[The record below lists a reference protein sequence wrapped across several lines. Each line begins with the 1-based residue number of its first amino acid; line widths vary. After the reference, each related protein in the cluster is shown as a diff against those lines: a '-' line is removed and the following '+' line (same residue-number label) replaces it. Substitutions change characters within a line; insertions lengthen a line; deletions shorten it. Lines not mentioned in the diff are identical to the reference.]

1 MIETRDNLESDARI
15 ALVSERWLER
25 HPEARPGSV
34 LTIDGGA
41 VEIAGV
47 LPANA
52 VLPEELEAG
61 GAPIDLWLPLWL
73 DPSEPARNTH
83 LFRAIGLLAEGSDA
97 ERAGAELARLTG
109 RLTEA
114 LPSVYTPGFMSSS
127 GFRTVVRPLRSDVT
141 GGIARV
147 LWMLLGAVGIVL
159 TIAAAN
165 VANLFLVRA
174 EGRRRETAVR
184 TALGAGRGHLLT
196 SFCAETLLLAVLACA
211 VALPLAVGA
220 VRVVTLVAPQGLPRL
235 DSVSVGAPTAG
246 FVLLTGL
253 VVGLGLGLVP
263 FARRRMDLSLLRGE
277 GRAHTADRR
286 SVSARSFLV
295 ITQFTLALILLSSAA
310 LLLRSFLR
318 MRAADPG
325 LDGTG
330 VHTFSIHVPAT
341 ARYSSFTSA
350 GVFQRGLTERVAALP
365 SVESA
370 SLTDYVP
377 LTGPVGC
384 TVIFSREVPLVP
396 DAIPPCVTV
405 ASVGPDFFT
414 ILGIP
419 VRGGVSDWTEMQ
431 NGIGGAVV
439 SQSLARRLWPGR
451 DAIGMTI
458 RANNPAEPYYRVIG
472 VAGDVHGEGIE
483 RPPVEA
489 VYFPLVPAEDALI
502 SSAPPQTL
510 TLILRAGSDPPD
522 LPASVRAALAE
533 IAPDAALGH
542 VQSMGSIVAG
552 STARVSFAA
561 SLLLLAGLI
570 ALTLSAVGIYGVMGF
585 LVRQRQ
591 AEIGVRM
598 ALGASASQV
607 WRMIVRQSLA
617 MAGPGIAL
625 GLVLAWIASNAL
637 RSLLF
642 EVEPGDPLAIGIAAT
657 ILLAVAI
664 IACTAPARRAASLDP
679 AHALHGES

>member
-1 MIETRDNLESDARI
+1 
-15 ALVSERWLER
+15 
-25 HPEARPGSV
+25 
-34 LTIDGGA
+34 
-41 VEIAGV
+41 
-47 LPANA
+47 
-52 VLPEELEAG
+52 
-61 GAPIDLWLPLWL
+61 
-73 DPSEPARNTH
+73 
-83 LFRAIGLLAEGSDA
+83 
-97 ERAGAELARLTG
+97 
-109 RLTEA
+109 
-114 LPSVYTPGFMSSS
+114 
-127 GFRTVVRPLRSDVT
+127 
-141 GGIARV
+141 
-147 LWMLLGAVGIVL
+147 
-159 TIAAAN
+159 
-165 VANLFLVRA
+165 
-174 EGRRRETAVR
+174 
-184 TALGAGRGHLLT
+184 
-196 SFCAETLLLAVLACA
+196 
-211 VALPLAVGA
+211 
-220 VRVVTLVAPQGLPRL
+220 
-235 DSVSVGAPTAG
+235 
-246 FVLLTGL
+246 
-253 VVGLGLGLVP
+253 
-263 FARRRMDLSLLRGE
+263 MDLSLLRGE
-277 GRAHTADRR
+277 GRAHTADSH

-350 GVFQRGLTERVAALP
+350 GVFQRELTERAASLP

-377 LTGPVGC
+377 LTGAVGC
-384 TVIFSREVPLVP
+384 TVIFSREVPRVP
-396 DAIPPCVTV
+396 DAIPACVTV

-419 VRGGVSDWTEMQ
+419 VRGGVSNWTEMQ

-483 RPPVEA
+483 RPPVET
-489 VYFPLVPAEDALI
+489 VYFPLVPAEDAPI

-625 GLVLAWIASNAL
+625 GLVLAWVASNAL
-637 RSLLF
+637 RSFLF
-642 EVEPGDPLAIGIAAT
+642 EVEPGDPFAIGIAAT
-657 ILLAVAI
+657 TLLAVAV
-664 IACTAPARRAASLDP
+664 IACTVPARRAASIDP
-679 AHALHGES
+679 AHSLHGES